1 MEKLKLKMQ
10 FLDES
15 LWNLDSYL
23 KKAYEHLNLK
33 SIIDMFKYKSSGI
46 LIINVLIASA
56 MIALYNAFIIPI
68 IRQVDIQT
76 AVYLQ
81 LGHIILV
88 MGLSHKFW
96 SKNSLGFVMKG
107 PLTVFYMSLL
117 LFWISKWFQVELP
130 LFTSNDWFLKLLM
143 MTGMFILS
151 HMCLKACT
159 SKSIVLSNIFVLVVS
174 HAFKLAL
181 FGTLDLQLSLGSN
194 ALLLFISIVIS
205 YALGFA
211 ILGRWSSEQKQAHEA
226 HSRSS

>member
-1 MEKLKLKMQ
+1 MEKLKLKIQ

-15 LWNLDSYL
+15 LWDLDSYF

-33 SIIDMFKYKSSGI
+33 SIIEMFKYKSSGI
-46 LIINVLIASA
+46 LIINVLIASV
-56 MIALYNAFIIPI
+56 MIALYNTFIIPVI
-68 IRQVDIQT
+68 HQVDIQT
-76 AVYLQ
+76 AVFLQ

-88 MGLSHKFW
+88 MGLSLRFW
-96 SKNSLGFVMKG
+96 SKNSIGLVIKG

-143 MTGMFILS
+143 MTGMLFLIHL
-151 HMCLKACT
+151 CFYACT
-159 SKSIVLSNIFVLVVS
+159 SKSIVLSNTFVLAVS

-181 FGTLDLQLSLGSN
+181 FGNLDLQLSVGSN
-194 ALLLFISIVIS
+194 ALLLFVSIVIS

-211 ILGRWSSEQKQAHEA
+211 ILGRWSIEQKQAHEA
-226 HSRSS
+226 HSRST

>member
-15 LWNLDSYL
+15 LWNLDSYF
-23 KKAYEHLNLK
+23 KNAYEHLNLK
-33 SIIDMFKYKSSGI
+33 SVIEMFKYKNSGI

-130 LFTSNDWFLKLLM
+130 LFTSTDWFLKLLM